1 MHYNM
6 YNSHHKYRDNY
17 PLSKHIRHL
26 IRKPVSAKILKR
38 DYPASGRPFIRP
50 RCQQAGLRHRKTGIF
65 EMPPIRNLERRNA
78 PVTEKQFGRD

>member
-1 MHYNM
+1 M
-6 YNSHHKYRDNY
+6 YNFHYKYKDNY

-26 IRKPVSAKILKR
+26 FRKPASAEILKR
-38 DYPASGRPFIRP
+38 DYPPYGHPFIYK

-78 PVTEKQFGRD
+78 PVTEKQVGRD